1 MEKIECQKTNC
12 VFNSCWMEGMSTHC
26 LKSNIELNPR
36 GKCISFVKARA
47 GLIVSDHG
55 ELFDF
60 GKED

>member
-1 MEKIECQKTNC
+1 
-12 VFNSCWMEGMSTHC
+12 MEGMSTHC

-47 GLIVSDHG
+47 GLIVSDRG

>member
-1 MEKIECQKTNC
+1 MEKVECQKTNC
-12 VFNSCWMEGMSTHC
+12 VFNSYWLEGMPKYC

-36 GKCISFVKARA
+36 GKWISFVKARA
-47 GLIVSDHG
+47 GLIVSDRG